1 MHILN
6 GYIIIFLVI
15 LLSTPVEIVVFKIL
29 NHAMVLALEI
39 EFFAMVDVINQKT
52 AGKNIFSSNNYI
64 KAIV

>member
-1 MHILN
+1 M
-6 GYIIIFLVI
+6 FLVI
-15 LLSTPVEIVVFKIL
+15 LISTTVEIVVIKIF

-39 EFFAMVDVINQKT
+39 EFFAMVDVIDQKI